1 MTEKLTERRQTDF
14 LTLKITW
21 MLRGGSQQ
29 ESFKPSEILRA
40 SKIVFENYEENS
52 RQNKFIAFL

>member
-1 MTEKLTERRQTDF
+1 MTEKLTERRQIDF

-29 ESFKPSEILRA
+29 ESLKPSEILRA
-40 SKIVFENYEENS
+40 SKIVLKNY
-52 RQNKFIAFL
+52 Q

>member
-21 MLRGGSQQ
+21 MLKGGSQQ
-29 ESFKPSEILRA
+29 ESFKSSEILRA
-40 SKIVFENYEENS
+40 SKFVSENY
-52 RQNKFIAFL
+52 Q

>member
-40 SKIVFENYEENS
+40 SKIVLENY
-52 RQNKFIAFL
+52 Q